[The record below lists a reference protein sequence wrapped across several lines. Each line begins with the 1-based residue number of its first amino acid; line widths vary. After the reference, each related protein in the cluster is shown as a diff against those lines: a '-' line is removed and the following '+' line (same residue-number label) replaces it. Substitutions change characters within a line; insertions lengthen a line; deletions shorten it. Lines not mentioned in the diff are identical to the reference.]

1 MTAGEFIIALLR
13 NTSGHSKRSQ
23 VYPSV
28 LSIRHNDELADKSS
42 STIYMLPLRAGVTN
56 INSATRLVALGPIS
70 LGDEM
75 ARYQSYE
82 YTQKLLE
89 ALDNEELILR
99 SLSADEIS
107 SASALVVSAES
118 LIDSAQKYL
127 WQAHHKI
134 HLEKTYH

>member
-1 MTAGEFIIALLR
+1 M
-13 NTSGHSKRSQ
+13 
-23 VYPSV
+23 
-28 LSIRHNDELADKSS
+28 
-42 STIYMLPLRAGVTN
+42 TN
-56 INSATRLVALGPIS
+56 INSATRLVSLGPMS

-99 SLSADEIS
+99 SLSSDEIS
-107 SASALVVSAES
+107 SASALAVSAES